1 MALILKKEM
10 ETGLIVE
17 EAYCKV
23 EEINAN
29 KERMNFYLNI
39 YLNKEARD
47 NNKTPLETKFYSC
60 EHSVLTAENSIK
72 QAYNHLK
79 TLEEFK
85 DSIDD
90 LDE

>member
-10 ETGLIVE
+10 NTGFVLDN
-17 EAYCKV
+17 AYCKV

-39 YLNKEARD
+39 YLNKESRD
-47 NNKTPLETKFYSC
+47 NNKIPLETKFYSC
-60 EHSVLTAENSIK
+60 EHSVLTSENSIR

-79 TLEEFK
+79 TLDEFK
-85 DSIDD
+85 NSIDD